1 MDIIYFW
8 AWVESLGSAQA
19 VNYFSDAEYAAVIVA
34 VLKGMSDQFRN
45 MKVHKLMTNF
55 PLIHLPNYKSA

>member
-19 VNYFSDAEYAAVIVA
+19 VNYLWGVEYTAVIVA
-34 VLKGMSDQFRN
+34 ILKGMSDQFIN
-45 MKVHKLMTNF
+45 
-55 PLIHLPNYKSA
+55 